1 MLSYELFLGYGLE
14 QLITG
19 LGVTLT
25 MAFIGRKQ
33 PATTPTQT
41 QERPGRPRLASG
53 GSGSGGSRVPATA
66 DKGRFGK
73 VRGNVRDIAAELRK
87 VTWPTREETRNL
99 TLVVIGITAVL
110 GTILGSLDFLLSYLY
125 RLVNP

>member
-1 MLSYELFLGYGLE
+1 
-14 QLITG
+14 
-19 LGVTLT
+19 

-33 PATTPTQT
+33 PVATPT
-41 QERPGRPRLASG
+41 QERPRTRPTSG
-53 GSGSGGSRVPATA
+53 GTGGSRVPVTA
-66 DKGRFGK
+66 DNGRFGK
-73 VRGNVRDIAAELRK
+73 VRSNVRDIAAELRK

-99 TLVVIGITAVL
+99 TLVVIGITAVI